1 MVSAILT
8 GVFDLAP
15 TKLYKVGTMQDIPKP
30 TSMKP
35 KELIIT
41 FMAIDPKTPPNRAET
56 KKTDTDKAARQLQ
69 DFLLSPKLISVVSQE
84 TARCHH
90 NHKYKKTDLQ

>member
-15 TKLYKVGTMQDIPKP
+15 TKLYKVGTMQEIPKP

-56 KKTDTDKAARQLQ
+56 KKPIQI
-69 DFLLSPKLISVVSQE
+69 KLPASCRTFFFPQS
-84 TARCHH
+84 
-90 NHKYKKTDLQ
+90 

>member
-15 TKLYKVGTMQDIPKP
+15 TKLYKVGTIQEIPKP

-41 FMAIDPKTPPNRAET
+41 FMAIDSKTPPNRAEI
-56 KKTDTDKAARQLQ
+56 KKPIQIKLPVAGLSSFPKADKH
-69 DFLLSPKLISVVSQE
+69 S
-84 TARCHH
+84 
-90 NHKYKKTDLQ
+90 

>member
-15 TKLYKVGTMQDIPKP
+15 TKLYKVGTMQEIPKP

-35 KELIIT
+35 KELMIT
-41 FMAIDPKTPPNRAET
+41 FIAIDSKTPPNRAET
-56 KKTDTDKAARQLQ
+56 KKPIQINRKGIARTFQNIRLFNKADKH
-69 DFLLSPKLISVVSQE
+69 S
-84 TARCHH
+84 
-90 NHKYKKTDLQ
+90 

>member
-30 TSMKP
+30 
-35 KELIIT
+35 
-41 FMAIDPKTPPNRAET
+41 
-56 KKTDTDKAARQLQ
+56 TDKAARQLQ

>member
-35 KELIIT
+35 KELMIT
-41 FMAIDPKTPPNRAET
+41 FMAIDSKTPP
-56 KKTDTDKAARQLQ
+56 
-69 DFLLSPKLISVVSQE
+69 
-84 TARCHH
+84 
-90 NHKYKKTDLQ
+90 

>member
-15 TKLYKVGTMQDIPKP
+15 TKLYKVGTIQEIPKP

-41 FMAIDPKTPPNRAET
+41 FMAIDSKTP
-56 KKTDTDKAARQLQ
+56 
-69 DFLLSPKLISVVSQE
+69 PKLISVVSQE

>member
-1 MVSAILT
+1 MAPIRRGAINEPIKLILDRMVSAILT

-35 KELIIT
+35 KELMIT
-41 FMAIDPKTPPNRAET
+41 FRAEIF
-56 KKTDTDKAARQLQ
+56 AGER
-69 DFLLSPKLISVVSQE
+69 
-84 TARCHH
+84 TAGSGSF
-90 NHKYKKTDLQ
+90 

>member
-15 TKLYKVGTMQDIPKP
+15 TKLYKVGTMQEIPKP

-35 KELIIT
+35 KELMIT
-41 FMAIDPKTPPNRAET
+41 FIAIDSKTPPHRA
-56 KKTDTDKAARQLQ
+56 DTQKPIQI
-69 DFLLSPKLISVVSQE
+69 KLPASCRTFFFPQS
-84 TARCHH
+84 
-90 NHKYKKTDLQ
+90 

>member
-35 KELIIT
+35 KELMIT
-41 FMAIDPKTPPNRAET
+41 FMAIDSKTPPNRAET
-56 KKTDTDKAARQLQ
+56 KKPIQIKLPASCRTSSFPKADKR
-69 DFLLSPKLISVVSQE
+69 S
-84 TARCHH
+84 
-90 NHKYKKTDLQ
+90 

>member
-35 KELIIT
+35 KELMIT
-41 FMAIDPKTPPNRAET
+41 FMAIDSKTPPNRAET
-56 KKTDTDKAARQLQ
+56 KKPIQIKLPPVAGLSSFPKADKR
-69 DFLLSPKLISVVSQE
+69 S
-84 TARCHH
+84 
-90 NHKYKKTDLQ
+90 

>member
-30 TSMKP
+30 TSFHK
-35 KELIIT
+35 IT
-41 FMAIDPKTPPNRAET
+41 
-56 KKTDTDKAARQLQ
+56 
-69 DFLLSPKLISVVSQE
+69 
-84 TARCHH
+84 
-90 NHKYKKTDLQ
+90 

>member
-35 KELIIT
+35 KELMIT
-41 FMAIDPKTPPNRAET
+41 FMAIDSKTPPNRAET
-56 KKTDTDKAARQLQ
+56 KKPM
-69 DFLLSPKLISVVSQE
+69 LLRRK
-84 TARCHH
+84 
-90 NHKYKKTDLQ
+90 